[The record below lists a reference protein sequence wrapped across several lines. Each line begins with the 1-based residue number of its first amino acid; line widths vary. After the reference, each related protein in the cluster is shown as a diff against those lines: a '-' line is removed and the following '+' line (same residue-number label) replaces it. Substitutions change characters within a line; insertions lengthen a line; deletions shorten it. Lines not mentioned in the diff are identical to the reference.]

1 MIHIRERVGF
11 VGDGTSAVQKSHA
24 AKDFQTRN
32 VFTND
37 EVNVFQGSSQKEM

>member
-1 MIHIRERVGF
+1 MFFCFFTF
-11 VGDGTSAVQKSHA
+11 VGDGTSAVQKSH
-24 AKDFQTRN
+24 